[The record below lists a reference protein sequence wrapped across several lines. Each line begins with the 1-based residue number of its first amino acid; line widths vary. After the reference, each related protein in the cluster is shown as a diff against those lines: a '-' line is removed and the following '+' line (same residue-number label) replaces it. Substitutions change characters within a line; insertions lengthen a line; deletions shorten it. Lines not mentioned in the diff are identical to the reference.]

1 MSIPSSITLEILTP
15 DKPIVHEQVDEVLLP
30 AANGAI
36 GVLPGHTPLLAML
49 KPGAL
54 WYRTGSQ
61 KTTLVIDFGTAEVL
75 PDRVSVLITLA
86 ERPEDID
93 PARQEAARQ
102 QAEREM
108 KQAVSLEDAERARV
122 ALLTALIKLR
132 AAEQVRAKRGV

>member
-49 KPGAL
+49 KPGEL
-54 WYRTGSQ
+54 WYRTGSL

-93 PARQEAARQ
+93 PARQQAARQ
-102 QAEREM
+102 QAEQEM